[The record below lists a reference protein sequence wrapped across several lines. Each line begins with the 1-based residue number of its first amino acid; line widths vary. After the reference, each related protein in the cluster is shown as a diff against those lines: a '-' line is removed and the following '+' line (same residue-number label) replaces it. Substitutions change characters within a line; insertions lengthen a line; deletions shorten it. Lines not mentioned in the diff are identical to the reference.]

1 MEPKTLLVA
10 IITKTSVDMSVGTSN
25 VEIGKIFSD
34 VNYGDLNENFLGV
47 FPSNEI
53 NKFISFEKMIP
64 G

>member
-1 MEPKTLLVA
+1 
-10 IITKTSVDMSVGTSN
+10 MSVGTSN
-25 VEIGKIFSD
+25 VEIEKIFSD